1 MIVEV
6 EVPESQKDDVEA
18 IGKALIE
25 KLEEMQI
32 SKNIEEEKK
41 KGDKQLITFLEPFQM
56 LSKTV

>member
-41 KGDKQLITFLEPFQM
+41 KGDK
-56 LSKTV
+56 

>member
-6 EVPESQKDDVEA
+6 EVHESQKDDVEA

-41 KGDKQLITFLEPFQM
+41 KGDK
-56 LSKTV
+56 